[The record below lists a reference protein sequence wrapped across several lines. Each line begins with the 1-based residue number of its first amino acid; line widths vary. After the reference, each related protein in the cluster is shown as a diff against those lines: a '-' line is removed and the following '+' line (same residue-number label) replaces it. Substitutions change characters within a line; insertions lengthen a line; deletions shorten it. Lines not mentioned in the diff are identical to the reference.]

1 MRPVPVV
8 FLRLAFIPQL
18 SVLSNHELDWN
29 GVDLRREKESHG
41 VVVGEKVARGL
52 SS

>member
-18 SVLSNHELDWN
+18 SGFRMLEHWIQKH
-29 GVDLRREKESHG
+29 GESMG
-41 VVVGEKVARGL
+41 EFLGSEDMASGGMVG
-52 SS
+52 S

>member
-18 SVLSNHELDWN
+18 SMKDKLD
-29 GVDLRREKESHG
+29 GKCGLVR
-41 VVVGEKVARGL
+41 GEEGNEWM
-52 SS
+52 